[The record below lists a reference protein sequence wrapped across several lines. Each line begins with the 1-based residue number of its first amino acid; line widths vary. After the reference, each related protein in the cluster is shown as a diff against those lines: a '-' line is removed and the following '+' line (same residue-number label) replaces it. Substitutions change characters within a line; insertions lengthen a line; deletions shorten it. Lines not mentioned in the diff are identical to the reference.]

1 MILFIELKN
10 ISIKKIYGLVGFQIP
25 HNAFE
30 KRLAR
35 IVLSGK
41 EIMNYGK
48 KEIDSKIDK
57 INSSNKKVFNKI
69 KLNVKIFAV
78 IIVFTLIL
86 CVVFSVV
93 GIVRGLTDSAP
104 DINEEN
110 IMPDGYPSIIYDAN
124 GKKVQKLMGINANRE
139 YKKITDIPECVQ
151 NAFVAIE
158 DARFYK
164 HSGVDLQG
172 ILRAV
177 FSALS
182 DEKMTQGAS
191 TITQQLLKN
200 QVFGGGNEKSFFGK
214 VSRKIQE
221 QSLAIKLEST
231 IDKKKI
237 LEYYLNTINLGQN
250 TMGVETASKR
260 YFGKSVSKLTVS
272 EAAVLAGITQNP
284 TEYNP
289 ITEQQN
295 NEAKRKIILKNMLDQ
310 KYITEDEYEEAL
322 GDDVYSRIQ
331 DINKEK
337 RTSSYGDINSYYVDA
352 VIENVVSDLKQ
363 KLGYTE
369 TQAYNAIYREGLKI
383 YTCQDQSLQKICD
396 DVINNDKYYQKN
408 TKSYLSYQ
416 LKVKKSDGE
425 TESYT
430 EGDVRAFINDAHKKR
445 ISFYFKNR
453 KKAEKYIKLFKKKNL
468 DKHDKILSESINL
481 IKQPQASFVLM
492 EQSTGKVRA
501 IVGGRGEKTANR
513 TLNRASSSKRQPG
526 STFKVLS
533 TYLPALDTSGFT
545 LANVMDDAPYKYPGT
560 NKRVKDWDSSGYKG
574 LTSLRQGIV
583 DSVNIVTVKTFQK
596 VTPQTGFDYLL
607 NLGFTT
613 LVDRRETSDGQI
625 YSDIQLPTALGG
637 LTDGV
642 TNVELTAAY
651 AAIANGGT
659 YIKPVYYTKIV
670 DSKGNVLLQNSK
682 SGKKV
687 MKNTTAWLLTDA
699 MKDVIKRGT
708 GKKAAFKKIKM
719 PQAGKTGTTSD
730 NTDFWF
736 EGYTPYY
743 TAGIWLGYDSMFTQ
757 MSGSASK
764 IMWRDIMEKVHKVKK
779 LKNKNFKKPEDIITR
794 KICKKCGKLAVYG
807 LCDRALDGNDI
818 KTEYFARGT
827 QPKESCDCHV
837 KYTFSNSTGHMAET
851 GASASTN
858 DKVYLNK
865 DESTYKAQTKDTP
878 YLIPGWLK

>member
-1 MILFIELKN
+1 
-10 ISIKKIYGLVGFQIP
+10 
-25 HNAFE
+25 
-30 KRLAR
+30 
-35 IVLSGK
+35 
-41 EIMNYGK
+41 MNYGK

-86 CVVFSVV
+86 CAVFSGV

-425 TESYT
+425 TELYT

-453 KKAEKYIKLFKKKNL
+453 KKAEKYIKMFKKKNL

-513 TLNRASSSKRQPG
+513 TLNRAASSKRQPG

-545 LANVMDDAPYKYPGT
+545 LANVMDDAPCKYPGT

>member
-1 MILFIELKN
+1 
-10 ISIKKIYGLVGFQIP
+10 
-25 HNAFE
+25 
-30 KRLAR
+30 
-35 IVLSGK
+35 
-41 EIMNYGK
+41 MNYGK

-86 CVVFSVV
+86 CAVFSGV

-310 KYITEDEYEEAL
+310 EYITEDEYEEAL

-425 TESYT
+425 TELYT

-453 KKAEKYIKLFKKKNL
+453 KKAEKYIKMFKKKNL

-719 PQAGKTGTTSD
+719 TQAGKTGTTSD

-779 LKNKNFKKPEDIITR
+779 LKNKNFKK
-794 KICKKCGKLAVYG
+794 
-807 LCDRALDGNDI
+807 
-818 KTEYFARGT
+818 
-827 QPKESCDCHV
+827 
-837 KYTFSNSTGHMAET
+837 
-851 GASASTN
+851 
-858 DKVYLNK
+858 
-865 DESTYKAQTKDTP
+865 
-878 YLIPGWLK
+878 

>member
-1 MILFIELKN
+1 
-10 ISIKKIYGLVGFQIP
+10 
-25 HNAFE
+25 
-30 KRLAR
+30 
-35 IVLSGK
+35 
-41 EIMNYGK
+41 MNYGK

-57 INSSNKKVFNKI
+57 INSSNKKIFNKI

-86 CVVFSVV
+86 CAVFSGV

-310 KYITEDEYEEAL
+310 EYITEDEYEEAL

-764 IMWRDIMEKVHKVKK
+764 VMWRDIMEKVHKVKK

-807 LCDRALDGNDI
+807 LCDRALREMI
-818 KTEYFARGT
+818 
-827 QPKESCDCHV
+827 
-837 KYTFSNSTGHMAET
+837 
-851 GASASTN
+851 
-858 DKVYLNK
+858 
-865 DESTYKAQTKDTP
+865 
-878 YLIPGWLK
+878 

>member
-1 MILFIELKN
+1 
-10 ISIKKIYGLVGFQIP
+10 
-25 HNAFE
+25 
-30 KRLAR
+30 
-35 IVLSGK
+35 
-41 EIMNYGK
+41 MNYGK

-57 INSSNKKVFNKI
+57 INSSNKKIFNKI

-86 CVVFSVV
+86 CAVFSGV

-425 TESYT
+425 TELYT

-453 KKAEKYIKLFKKKNL
+453 KKAEKYIKMFKKKNL

-827 QPKESCDCHV
+827 QSKESCDCHV

>member
-1 MILFIELKN
+1 
-10 ISIKKIYGLVGFQIP
+10 
-25 HNAFE
+25 
-30 KRLAR
+30 
-35 IVLSGK
+35 
-41 EIMNYGK
+41 MNYGK

-425 TESYT
+425 TELYT
-430 EGDVRAFINDAHKKR
+430 EGDVIAFINDAHKKR

-453 KKAEKYIKLFKKKNL
+453 KKAEKYIKMFKKKNL

-513 TLNRASSSKRQPG
+513 TLNRAASSKRQPG

>member
-1 MILFIELKN
+1 
-10 ISIKKIYGLVGFQIP
+10 
-25 HNAFE
+25 
-30 KRLAR
+30 
-35 IVLSGK
+35 
-41 EIMNYGK
+41 MNYGK

-57 INSSNKKVFNKI
+57 INSSNKKIFNKI

-86 CVVFSVV
+86 CAVFSGV

-182 DEKMTQGAS
+182 DEKVTQGAS

-221 QSLAIKLEST
+221 QSLAFKLEST

-425 TESYT
+425 TELYT

-453 KKAEKYIKLFKKKNL
+453 KKAEKYIKMFKKKNL

-837 KYTFSNSTGHMAET
+837 KYTFSNSTGNMAET

>member
-1 MILFIELKN
+1 
-10 ISIKKIYGLVGFQIP
+10 
-25 HNAFE
+25 
-30 KRLAR
+30 
-35 IVLSGK
+35 
-41 EIMNYGK
+41 MNYGK
-48 KEIDSKIDK
+48 IEIDSKIDK
-57 INSSNKKVFNKI
+57 INSSNKKIFNKI

-86 CVVFSVV
+86 CAVFSGV

-182 DEKMTQGAS
+182 DEKVTQGAS

-425 TESYT
+425 TELYT

-481 IKQPQASFVLM
+481 IKQPQASFVLI

-513 TLNRASSSKRQPG
+513 TLNRAASSKRQPG

>member
-1 MILFIELKN
+1 
-10 ISIKKIYGLVGFQIP
+10 
-25 HNAFE
+25 
-30 KRLAR
+30 
-35 IVLSGK
+35 
-41 EIMNYGK
+41 MNYGK

-86 CVVFSVV
+86 CAVFSGV

-182 DEKMTQGAS
+182 DEKVTQGAS

-310 KYITEDEYEEAL
+310 EYITEDEYEEAL

-416 LKVKKSDGE
+416 LKVKKSDGK
-425 TESYT
+425 TELYT
-430 EGDVRAFINDAHKKR
+430 EGDVIAFINNAHKKR

-719 PQAGKTGTTSD
+719 TQAGKTGTTSD

>member
-1 MILFIELKN
+1 
-10 ISIKKIYGLVGFQIP
+10 
-25 HNAFE
+25 
-30 KRLAR
+30 
-35 IVLSGK
+35 
-41 EIMNYGK
+41 MNYGK

-86 CVVFSVV
+86 CAVFSGV

-310 KYITEDEYEEAL
+310 EYITEDEYEEAL

-416 LKVKKSDGE
+416 LKVKKSDGK
-425 TESYT
+425 TELYT
-430 EGDVRAFINDAHKKR
+430 EGDVIAFINDAHKKR

-513 TLNRASSSKRQPG
+513 TLNRAASSKRQPG

>member
-1 MILFIELKN
+1 
-10 ISIKKIYGLVGFQIP
+10 
-25 HNAFE
+25 
-30 KRLAR
+30 
-35 IVLSGK
+35 
-41 EIMNYGK
+41 MNYGK

-86 CVVFSVV
+86 CAVFSGV

-425 TESYT
+425 TELYT

-453 KKAEKYIKLFKKKNL
+453 KKAEKYIKMFKKKNL

-659 YIKPVYYTKIV
+659 YIKPVYYTKII

-827 QPKESCDCHV
+827 QSKESCDCHV

>member
-1 MILFIELKN
+1 
-10 ISIKKIYGLVGFQIP
+10 
-25 HNAFE
+25 
-30 KRLAR
+30 
-35 IVLSGK
+35 
-41 EIMNYGK
+41 MNYGK

-86 CVVFSVV
+86 CAVFSGV

-310 KYITEDEYEEAL
+310 EYITEDEYEEAL

-425 TESYT
+425 TELYT

-453 KKAEKYIKLFKKKNL
+453 KKAEKYIKMFKKKNL

-651 AAIANGGT
+651 AAIANSGT

>member
-1 MILFIELKN
+1 
-10 ISIKKIYGLVGFQIP
+10 
-25 HNAFE
+25 
-30 KRLAR
+30 
-35 IVLSGK
+35 
-41 EIMNYGK
+41 MNYGK

-86 CVVFSVV
+86 CAVFSGV

-310 KYITEDEYEEAL
+310 EYITEDEYEEAL

-416 LKVKKSDGE
+416 LKVKKSDGK
-425 TESYT
+425 TELYT
-430 EGDVRAFINDAHKKR
+430 EGDVIAFINDAHKKR

>member
-1 MILFIELKN
+1 
-10 ISIKKIYGLVGFQIP
+10 
-25 HNAFE
+25 
-30 KRLAR
+30 
-35 IVLSGK
+35 
-41 EIMNYGK
+41 MNYGK

-57 INSSNKKVFNKI
+57 INSSNKKIFNKI

-310 KYITEDEYEEAL
+310 EYITEDEYEEAL

>member
-1 MILFIELKN
+1 
-10 ISIKKIYGLVGFQIP
+10 
-25 HNAFE
+25 
-30 KRLAR
+30 
-35 IVLSGK
+35 
-41 EIMNYGK
+41 MNYGK

-57 INSSNKKVFNKI
+57 INSSNKKIFNKI

-86 CVVFSVV
+86 CAVFSGV

-182 DEKMTQGAS
+182 DEKVTQGAS

-310 KYITEDEYEEAL
+310 EYITEDEYEEAL

-416 LKVKKSDGE
+416 LKVKKSDGK
-425 TESYT
+425 TELYT
-430 EGDVRAFINDAHKKR
+430 EGDVIAFINNAHKKR

-642 TNVELTAAY
+642 TNVELT
-651 AAIANGGT
+651 
-659 YIKPVYYTKIV
+659 
-670 DSKGNVLLQNSK
+670 
-682 SGKKV
+682 
-687 MKNTTAWLLTDA
+687 
-699 MKDVIKRGT
+699 R
-708 GKKAAFKKIKM
+708 
-719 PQAGKTGTTSD
+719 
-730 NTDFWF
+730 
-736 EGYTPYY
+736 
-743 TAGIWLGYDSMFTQ
+743 
-757 MSGSASK
+757 
-764 IMWRDIMEKVHKVKK
+764 
-779 LKNKNFKKPEDIITR
+779 
-794 KICKKCGKLAVYG
+794 
-807 LCDRALDGNDI
+807 
-818 KTEYFARGT
+818 
-827 QPKESCDCHV
+827 
-837 KYTFSNSTGHMAET
+837 HM
-851 GASASTN
+851 
-858 DKVYLNK
+858 LR
-865 DESTYKAQTKDTP
+865 
-878 YLIPGWLK
+878 

>member
-1 MILFIELKN
+1 
-10 ISIKKIYGLVGFQIP
+10 
-25 HNAFE
+25 
-30 KRLAR
+30 
-35 IVLSGK
+35 
-41 EIMNYGK
+41 MNYGK

-57 INSSNKKVFNKI
+57 INSSNKKIFNKI

-86 CVVFSVV
+86 CAVFSVV

-310 KYITEDEYEEAL
+310 EYITEDEYEEAL

-425 TESYT
+425 TELYT
-430 EGDVRAFINDAHKKR
+430 EGDVRAFINDTHKKR

-453 KKAEKYIKLFKKKNL
+453 KKAEKYIKMFKKKNL

-794 KICKKCGKLAVYG
+794 KICKKCGRLAVYG

>member
-1 MILFIELKN
+1 
-10 ISIKKIYGLVGFQIP
+10 
-25 HNAFE
+25 
-30 KRLAR
+30 
-35 IVLSGK
+35 
-41 EIMNYGK
+41 MNYGK

-310 KYITEDEYEEAL
+310 EYITEDEYEEAL

-425 TESYT
+425 TELYT

-445 ISFYFKNR
+445 ISFYFKKR
-453 KKAEKYIKLFKKKNL
+453 KKAEKYIKMFKKKNL

>member
-1 MILFIELKN
+1 
-10 ISIKKIYGLVGFQIP
+10 
-25 HNAFE
+25 
-30 KRLAR
+30 
-35 IVLSGK
+35 
-41 EIMNYGK
+41 MNYGK

-86 CVVFSVV
+86 CAVFSGV

-284 TEYNP
+284 TEYNT

-425 TESYT
+425 TELYT

-453 KKAEKYIKLFKKKNL
+453 KKAEKYIKMFKKKNL

-513 TLNRASSSKRQPG
+513 TLNRAASSKRQPG

>member
-1 MILFIELKN
+1 
-10 ISIKKIYGLVGFQIP
+10 
-25 HNAFE
+25 
-30 KRLAR
+30 
-35 IVLSGK
+35 
-41 EIMNYGK
+41 MNYGK

-57 INSSNKKVFNKI
+57 INSSNKKIFNKI

-86 CVVFSVV
+86 CAVFSGV

-310 KYITEDEYEEAL
+310 EYITEDEYEEAL

-416 LKVKKSDGE
+416 LKVKKSDGK
-425 TESYT
+425 TELYT
-430 EGDVRAFINDAHKKR
+430 EGDVIAFINDAHKKR

>member
-1 MILFIELKN
+1 
-10 ISIKKIYGLVGFQIP
+10 
-25 HNAFE
+25 
-30 KRLAR
+30 
-35 IVLSGK
+35 
-41 EIMNYGK
+41 MNYGK

-57 INSSNKKVFNKI
+57 INSSNKKIFNKI

-86 CVVFSVV
+86 CAVFSGV

-182 DEKMTQGAS
+182 DEKVTQGAS

-425 TESYT
+425 TELYT

-453 KKAEKYIKLFKKKNL
+453 KKAEKYIKMFKKKNL

>member
-1 MILFIELKN
+1 
-10 ISIKKIYGLVGFQIP
+10 
-25 HNAFE
+25 
-30 KRLAR
+30 
-35 IVLSGK
+35 
-41 EIMNYGK
+41 MNYGK

-57 INSSNKKVFNKI
+57 INSSNKKIFNKI

-86 CVVFSVV
+86 CAVFSGV

-310 KYITEDEYEEAL
+310 EYITEDEYEEAL

-425 TESYT
+425 TELYT
-430 EGDVRAFINDAHKKR
+430 EGDVRAFINDTHKKR

-453 KKAEKYIKLFKKKNL
+453 KKAEKYIKMFKKKNL

>member
-1 MILFIELKN
+1 
-10 ISIKKIYGLVGFQIP
+10 
-25 HNAFE
+25 
-30 KRLAR
+30 
-35 IVLSGK
+35 
-41 EIMNYGK
+41 MNYGK

-86 CVVFSVV
+86 CAVFSGV

-425 TESYT
+425 TELYT

-453 KKAEKYIKLFKKKNL
+453 KKAEKYIKMFKKKNL

-501 IVGGRGEKTANR
+501 ILGGRGEKTANR
-513 TLNRASSSKRQPG
+513 TLNRAASSKRQPG

>member
-1 MILFIELKN
+1 
-10 ISIKKIYGLVGFQIP
+10 
-25 HNAFE
+25 
-30 KRLAR
+30 
-35 IVLSGK
+35 
-41 EIMNYGK
+41 MNYGK

-57 INSSNKKVFNKI
+57 INSSNKKIFNKI

-86 CVVFSVV
+86 CAVFSGV

-310 KYITEDEYEEAL
+310 EYITEDEYEEAL

-416 LKVKKSDGE
+416 LKVKKPDGE
-425 TESYT
+425 TELYT

-453 KKAEKYIKLFKKKNL
+453 KKAEKYIKMFKKKNL

>member
-1 MILFIELKN
+1 
-10 ISIKKIYGLVGFQIP
+10 
-25 HNAFE
+25 
-30 KRLAR
+30 
-35 IVLSGK
+35 
-41 EIMNYGK
+41 MNYGK

-86 CVVFSVV
+86 CAVFSGV

-310 KYITEDEYEEAL
+310 EYITEDEYEEAL

-425 TESYT
+425 TELYT

-453 KKAEKYIKLFKKKNL
+453 KKAEKYIKMFKKKNL

-719 PQAGKTGTTSD
+719 TQAGKTGTTSD

-764 IMWRDIMEKVHKVKK
+764 IMWSDIMEKVHKVKK

-837 KYTFSNSTGHMAET
+837 KYTFSNSTGNMAET

-865 DESTYKAQTKDTP
+865 DESTYKVQTKDTP

>member
-1 MILFIELKN
+1 
-10 ISIKKIYGLVGFQIP
+10 
-25 HNAFE
+25 
-30 KRLAR
+30 
-35 IVLSGK
+35 
-41 EIMNYGK
+41 MNYGK

-86 CVVFSVV
+86 CAVFSGV

-425 TESYT
+425 TELYT

-453 KKAEKYIKLFKKKNL
+453 KKAEKYIKMFKKKNL

-513 TLNRASSSKRQPG
+513 TLNRAASSKRQPG

-642 TNVELTAAY
+642 TNVGLTAAY

>member
-1 MILFIELKN
+1 
-10 ISIKKIYGLVGFQIP
+10 
-25 HNAFE
+25 
-30 KRLAR
+30 
-35 IVLSGK
+35 
-41 EIMNYGK
+41 MNYGK

-57 INSSNKKVFNKI
+57 INSSNKKIFNKI

-86 CVVFSVV
+86 CAVFSGV

-182 DEKMTQGAS
+182 DEKVTQGAS

-425 TESYT
+425 TELYT

-492 EQSTGKVRA
+492 EQSTGKVRV

-513 TLNRASSSKRQPG
+513 TLNRAASSKRQPG

>member
-1 MILFIELKN
+1 
-10 ISIKKIYGLVGFQIP
+10 
-25 HNAFE
+25 
-30 KRLAR
+30 
-35 IVLSGK
+35 
-41 EIMNYGK
+41 MNYGK

-86 CVVFSVV
+86 CAVFSGV

-310 KYITEDEYEEAL
+310 EYITEDEYEEAL

-425 TESYT
+425 TELYT

-453 KKAEKYIKLFKKKNL
+453 KKAEKYIKMFKKKNL

-513 TLNRASSSKRQPG
+513 TLNRAASSKRQPG

>member
-1 MILFIELKN
+1 
-10 ISIKKIYGLVGFQIP
+10 
-25 HNAFE
+25 
-30 KRLAR
+30 
-35 IVLSGK
+35 
-41 EIMNYGK
+41 MNYGK

-57 INSSNKKVFNKI
+57 INSSNKKIFNKI

-86 CVVFSVV
+86 CAVFSGV

-182 DEKMTQGAS
+182 DEKVTQGAS

-310 KYITEDEYEEAL
+310 EYITEDEYEEAL

-425 TESYT
+425 TELYT

-453 KKAEKYIKLFKKKNL
+453 KKAEKYIKMFKKKNL

-583 DSVNIVTVKTFQK
+583 DSVNIVTIKTFQK

-865 DESTYKAQTKDTP
+865 DESTYKAKTKDTP

>member
-1 MILFIELKN
+1 
-10 ISIKKIYGLVGFQIP
+10 
-25 HNAFE
+25 
-30 KRLAR
+30 
-35 IVLSGK
+35 
-41 EIMNYGK
+41 MNYGK

-57 INSSNKKVFNKI
+57 INSSNKKIFNKI

-86 CVVFSVV
+86 CAVFSGV

-182 DEKMTQGAS
+182 DEKVTQGAS

-310 KYITEDEYEEAL
+310 EYITEDEYEEAL

-425 TESYT
+425 TELYT

-453 KKAEKYIKLFKKKNL
+453 KKAEKYIKMFKKKNL

-682 SGKKV
+682 FGKKV

-719 PQAGKTGTTSD
+719 TQAGKTGTTSD

-837 KYTFSNSTGHMAET
+837 KYTFSNSTGNMAET

>member
-1 MILFIELKN
+1 
-10 ISIKKIYGLVGFQIP
+10 
-25 HNAFE
+25 
-30 KRLAR
+30 
-35 IVLSGK
+35 
-41 EIMNYGK
+41 MNYGK

-57 INSSNKKVFNKI
+57 INSSNKKIFNKI

-86 CVVFSVV
+86 CAVFSGV

-182 DEKMTQGAS
+182 DEKVTQGAS

-310 KYITEDEYEEAL
+310 EYITEDEYEEAL

-416 LKVKKSDGE
+416 LKVKKSDGK
-425 TESYT
+425 TELYT
-430 EGDVRAFINDAHKKR
+430 EGDVIAFINNAHKKR

-613 LVDRRETSDGQI
+613 LVDRRETSDWQI

-719 PQAGKTGTTSD
+719 TQAGKTGTTSD

-837 KYTFSNSTGHMAET
+837 KYTFSNSTGNMAET

>member
-1 MILFIELKN
+1 
-10 ISIKKIYGLVGFQIP
+10 
-25 HNAFE
+25 
-30 KRLAR
+30 
-35 IVLSGK
+35 
-41 EIMNYGK
+41 MNYGK

-57 INSSNKKVFNKI
+57 INSSNKKIFNKI

-86 CVVFSVV
+86 CAVFSGV

-164 HSGVDLQG
+164 HSGVDFQG

-182 DEKMTQGAS
+182 DEKVTQGAS

-310 KYITEDEYEEAL
+310 EYITEDEYEEAL

-416 LKVKKSDGE
+416 LKVKKSDGK
-425 TESYT
+425 TELYT
-430 EGDVRAFINDAHKKR
+430 EGDVIAFINNAHKKR

-719 PQAGKTGTTSD
+719 TQAGKTGTTSD

-837 KYTFSNSTGHMAET
+837 KYTFSNSTGNMAET

>member
-1 MILFIELKN
+1 
-10 ISIKKIYGLVGFQIP
+10 
-25 HNAFE
+25 
-30 KRLAR
+30 
-35 IVLSGK
+35 
-41 EIMNYGK
+41 MNYGK

-57 INSSNKKVFNKI
+57 INSSNKKIFNKI

-86 CVVFSVV
+86 CAVFSGV

-182 DEKMTQGAS
+182 DEKVTQGAS

-310 KYITEDEYEEAL
+310 EYITEDEYEEAL

-337 RTSSYGDINSYYVDA
+337 RTSSYGDINSYYVDV

-416 LKVKKSDGE
+416 LKVKKSDGK
-425 TESYT
+425 TELYT
-430 EGDVRAFINDAHKKR
+430 EGDVIAFINNAHKKR

-719 PQAGKTGTTSD
+719 TQAGKTGTTSD

-837 KYTFSNSTGHMAET
+837 KYTFSNSTGNMAET

>member
-1 MILFIELKN
+1 
-10 ISIKKIYGLVGFQIP
+10 
-25 HNAFE
+25 
-30 KRLAR
+30 
-35 IVLSGK
+35 
-41 EIMNYGK
+41 MNYGK

-57 INSSNKKVFNKI
+57 INSSNKKIFNKI

-86 CVVFSVV
+86 CAVFSGV

-182 DEKMTQGAS
+182 DEKVTQGAS

-310 KYITEDEYEEAL
+310 EYITEDEYEEAL

-425 TESYT
+425 TELYT

-453 KKAEKYIKLFKKKNL
+453 KKAEKYIKMFKKKNL

-719 PQAGKTGTTSD
+719 TQAGKTGTTSD

-837 KYTFSNSTGHMAET
+837 KYTFSNSTGNMAET

-865 DESTYKAQTKDTP
+865 DESNYKAQTKDTP

>member
-1 MILFIELKN
+1 
-10 ISIKKIYGLVGFQIP
+10 
-25 HNAFE
+25 
-30 KRLAR
+30 
-35 IVLSGK
+35 
-41 EIMNYGK
+41 MNYGK

-310 KYITEDEYEEAL
+310 EYITEDEYEEAL

>member
-1 MILFIELKN
+1 
-10 ISIKKIYGLVGFQIP
+10 
-25 HNAFE
+25 
-30 KRLAR
+30 
-35 IVLSGK
+35 VLSGK

-57 INSSNKKVFNKI
+57 INSSNKKIFNKI

-86 CVVFSVV
+86 CAVFSGV

-182 DEKMTQGAS
+182 DEKVTQGAS

-425 TESYT
+425 TELYT

-513 TLNRASSSKRQPG
+513 TLNRAASSKRQPG

>member
-1 MILFIELKN
+1 
-10 ISIKKIYGLVGFQIP
+10 
-25 HNAFE
+25 
-30 KRLAR
+30 
-35 IVLSGK
+35 
-41 EIMNYGK
+41 MNYGK

-57 INSSNKKVFNKI
+57 INSSNKKIFNKI

-86 CVVFSVV
+86 CAVFSGV

-182 DEKMTQGAS
+182 DEKVTQGAS

-310 KYITEDEYEEAL
+310 EYITEDEYEEAL

-331 DINKEK
+331 DIDKEK

-416 LKVKKSDGE
+416 LKVKKSDGK
-425 TESYT
+425 TELYT
-430 EGDVRAFINDAHKKR
+430 EGDVIAFINNAHKKR

-719 PQAGKTGTTSD
+719 TQAGKTGTTSD

-837 KYTFSNSTGHMAET
+837 KYTFSNSTGNMAET

>member
-1 MILFIELKN
+1 
-10 ISIKKIYGLVGFQIP
+10 
-25 HNAFE
+25 
-30 KRLAR
+30 
-35 IVLSGK
+35 
-41 EIMNYGK
+41 MNYGK

-86 CVVFSVV
+86 CAVFSGV

-425 TESYT
+425 TELYT

-453 KKAEKYIKLFKKKNL
+453 KKAEKYIKMFKKKNL

-513 TLNRASSSKRQPG
+513 TLNRAASSKRQPG

-851 GASASTN
+851 GASALTN

>member
-1 MILFIELKN
+1 
-10 ISIKKIYGLVGFQIP
+10 
-25 HNAFE
+25 
-30 KRLAR
+30 
-35 IVLSGK
+35 
-41 EIMNYGK
+41 MNYGK

-86 CVVFSVV
+86 CAVFSGV

-310 KYITEDEYEEAL
+310 EYITEDEYEEAL

-337 RTSSYGDINSYYVDA
+337 RTSSYDDINSYYVDA

-425 TESYT
+425 TELYT

-453 KKAEKYIKLFKKKNL
+453 KKAEKYIKMFKKKNL

>member
-1 MILFIELKN
+1 
-10 ISIKKIYGLVGFQIP
+10 
-25 HNAFE
+25 
-30 KRLAR
+30 
-35 IVLSGK
+35 
-41 EIMNYGK
+41 MNYGK

-86 CVVFSVV
+86 CAVFSGV

-182 DEKMTQGAS
+182 DEKVTQGAS

-416 LKVKKSDGE
+416 LKVKKSDGK
-425 TESYT
+425 TELYT
-430 EGDVRAFINDAHKKR
+430 EGDVIAFINNAHKKR

-719 PQAGKTGTTSD
+719 TQAGKTGTTSD

-837 KYTFSNSTGHMAET
+837 KYTFSNSTGNMAET